1 MATQVTV
8 APGSGIHAIA
18 SKGIA
23 GIPAKRI
30 ADYITKFPTSKKFE
44 LTIENEVF
52 DVTVAEPVI
61 VVPAPVKKAP
71 KPKAK
76 PIAKVTKAEEKKA
89 KILASHAPAKRS
101 LMKEMAA
108 KVKDPFAP
116 LPPKRSHKKKVV
128 DAPVAL
134 PATEPVKRS
143 HKKKVVTA

>member
-61 VVPAPVKKAP
+61 VVPAPVKKDP
-71 KPKAK
+71 KPK
-76 PIAKVTKAEEKKA
+76 AKVTKAEEKKA

-108 KVKDPFAP
+108 KVKNPFAP

-128 DAPVAL
+128 DAPPVAL